1 MKSFIVFASLIALAH
16 CGGAPYSFGYAT
28 ADGQTRQE
36 SGHGGAVQGS
46 YSYIDANG
54 DLRKVAYVA
63 DAFGY
68 RPVGDTG
75 IDRGTATKQA
85 HINAYAPA
93 GTLTN
98 AVYAAPAHVA
108 PVAVAAPVAAHYG
121 ADFGHGYGNGY
132 GAYGYGAG
140 LGYGHGYGGY
150 GHGGYGHGYGHGLV
164 AAPAH
169 TIGYGGYSV
178 HTPTHTIKA
187 TY

>member
-1 MKSFIVFASLIALAH
+1 MRSFIIFSALFAIAH

-36 SGHGGAVQGS
+36 SGVGGAVQGS

-68 RPVGDTG
+68 RPIGDTG
-75 IDRGTATKQA
+75 IDRGTAIKQA
-85 HINAYAPA
+85 AINAYAPA

-98 AVYAAPAHVA
+98 GVYAAPIAVAA
-108 PVAVAAPVAAHYG
+108 PVAVAAAAPV
-121 ADFGHGYGNGY
+121 GYGY
-132 GAYGYGAG
+132 GLGYGAG
-140 LGYGHGYGGY
+140 IAHGYAGYGLGLGHLGG
-150 GHGGYGHGYGHGLV
+150 GLV

>member
-1 MKSFIVFASLIALAH
+1 MKSFIIFSAIVALAN
-16 CGGAPYSFGYAT
+16 CAGAPYSFGYAT

-46 YSYIDANG
+46 YSYVDANG
-54 DLRKVAYVA
+54 DFRKVSYVA

-68 RPVGDTG
+68 RPIGDTG
-75 IDRGTATKQA
+75 IDRGTAVKQA
-85 HINAYAPA
+85 AINAYAPA

-98 AVYAAPAHVA
+98 GVYAAAPVAVAAA
-108 PVAVAAPVAAHYG
+108 PVAVAAPLAYG
-121 ADFGHGYGNGY
+121 HHGYG
-132 GAYGYGAG
+132 AASYGYGVSHGYGHG
-140 LGYGHGYGGY
+140 LGYGHGYGA
-150 GHGGYGHGYGHGLV
+150 GLV

-178 HTPTHTIKA
+178 HTPTHTIQA

>member
-1 MKSFIVFASLIALAH
+1 MKSFIVFASLIALAR

-54 DLRKVAYVA
+54 DHRHVSYVA

-85 HINAYAPA
+85 AINAYAPE

-98 AVYAAPAHVA
+98 AVYAAPAVHAA
-108 PVAVAAPVAAHYG
+108 PLAVAAPAHYG
-121 ADFGHGYGNGY
+121 AGYGHGYGYGAGY

-140 LGYGHGYGGY
+140 LGYGHNGYA
-150 GHGGYGHGYGHGLV
+150 GYGHGYGHGLV